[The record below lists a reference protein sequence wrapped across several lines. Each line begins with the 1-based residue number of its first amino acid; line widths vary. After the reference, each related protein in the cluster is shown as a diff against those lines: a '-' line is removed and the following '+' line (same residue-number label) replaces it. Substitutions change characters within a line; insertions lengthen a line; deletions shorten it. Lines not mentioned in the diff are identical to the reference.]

1 MKSFIVRVLVGEF
14 TGEGEGKS
22 KKIAK
27 KLAAAAALS
36 ELKKLPPIPCVERN
50 LPRIKKKTK
59 SIIKVIDPGL
69 GPDSSLIIKT
79 LFSNLPTF
87 TAADQPGV
95 RTGHEPHQPSG
106 PDPAGQEGEG
116 AGLQYGDGEGSAA
129 AQRVCHAGQTSA
141 LRFIWI
147 FFFFVSA
154 VNAVFLVL
162 QVSVCGKSAEGM
174 GPSKKVA
181 KRNAAEK
188 MLDLLGYKV
197 PQPQPPKPALKTD
210 EKVETLKRHRF
221 PLSKESKTNGEKK
234 YLSVRQTVIFYYRV
248 FWTKWTKQLER
259 F

>member
-59 SIIKVIDPGL
+59 SIIKVIGPGL

-129 AQRVCHAGQTSA
+129 AQRVRHAGQTSA

-147 FFFFVSA
+147 FFFGLSGECCFSRA
-154 VNAVFLVL
+154 AGECLW
-162 QVSVCGKSAEGM
+162 QVCRRDGTQQEGGQEERRREDA
-174 GPSKKVA
+174 GPP
-181 KRNAAEK
+181 
-188 MLDLLGYKV
+188 G
-197 PQPQPPKPALKTD
+197 
-210 EKVETLKRHRF
+210 
-221 PLSKESKTNGEKK
+221 
-234 YLSVRQTVIFYYRV
+234 I
-248 FWTKWTKQLER
+248 
-259 F
+259 